1 MRFFIP
7 GVSDVDGLEDI
18 EPDGSDGGV
27 YVIDDGVVVE
37 SLSELKNINSSW
49 RNAKMKNEFHGSSE
63 FNSFHFIPGV
73 TGEDVSEDVVPDVS
87 GVDVDRIVDAV
98 VIESLS
104 KP

>member
-37 SLSELKNINSSW
+37 SLPELKNISSSTCQL
-49 RNAKMKNEFHGSSE
+49 MKY
-63 FNSFHFIPGV
+63 
-73 TGEDVSEDVVPDVS
+73 
-87 GVDVDRIVDAV
+87 
-98 VIESLS
+98 
-104 KP
+104 